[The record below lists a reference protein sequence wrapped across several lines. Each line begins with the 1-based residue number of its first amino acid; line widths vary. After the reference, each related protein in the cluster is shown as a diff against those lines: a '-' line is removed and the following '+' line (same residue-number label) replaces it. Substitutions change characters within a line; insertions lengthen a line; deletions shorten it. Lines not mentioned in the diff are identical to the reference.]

1 MNAPV
6 KADKPRYRVAVGADG
21 LVGTPRL
28 MKPQQMQ
35 AFDAGQS
42 GRRMKALPTAVQD
55 INMLMRSYGRTVVAR
70 SRYLAR
76 NNPQISSAKRSYI
89 AALVGDGIKPSSL
102 LKDAAL
108 RDEIMQAWLEWTDE
122 SDADGLTDFYG
133 QQSIIGGEMFDAG
146 ECFVRFRPRF
156 ASDGLSV
163 PLQLQL
169 LPSEMLNHADNLNLQ
184 NGITVRNG
192 VVFSPIGRRL
202 GYRFYRERPGDI
214 NFTGEFTTVPASE
227 VMHIFRPLEAGQV
240 RGIPHTLS
248 AILRA
253 TKLDNYDDNESERKA
268 FASAFNAFITRPAPE
283 DAESIL
289 APGEAEAAAAGV
301 DDGLAFE
308 PGSVVTLAQG
318 EEITISEP
326 ADVGGNYEAYQYRAN
341 LQVSAGAGVPYADM
355 TGDLR
360 QASYGSQRAGMLK
373 FRREIAATQNHSM
386 IFQFCRPVWQRWLS
400 DAVVAGAV
408 PIAPSAYL
416 AGQRMFRAAKFI
428 APKWDWIDPLKDLQA
443 EKLAVDNGF
452 KSRSDVV
459 EALGVDPE
467 ENDRRIAADRA
478 REKSL
483 GLSFPTPAAAASQ
496 QSNTSDATPP
506 ADTPPQPGDGQNGA

>member
-1 MNAPV
+1 MNAV
-6 KADKPRYRVAVGADG
+6 QKPRYRIAVGAEG

-89 AALVGDGIKPSSL
+89 AALIGDGIKPSSL
-102 LKDAAL
+102 ITDPAL
-108 RDEIMQAWLEWTDE
+108 RDLIMQAWLEWTDE

-146 ECFVRFRPRF
+146 ECFVRFRPRLPE
-156 ASDGLSV
+156 DGLSV

-169 LPSEMLNHADNLNLQ
+169 LPSEMLNHADNLNLP
-184 NGITVRNG
+184 NGLIVRNG
-192 VVFSPIGRRL
+192 VVFSPINKRL

-214 NFTGEFTTVPASE
+214 NFTGEITTVPASE
-227 VMHIFRPLEAGQV
+227 VMHVFRQLEAGQV

-253 TKLDNYDDNESERKA
+253 AKLDNYDDNESERKA
-268 FASAFNAFITRPAPE
+268 FASAFNAFITKPLPE
-283 DAESIL
+283 DADPVL
-289 APGEAEAAAAGV
+289 ATGETEAAAAGV
-301 DDGLAFE
+301 DQGLAFE
-308 PGSVVTLAQG
+308 PGSVVTLADG

-373 FRREIAATQNHSM
+373 FRREIGATQNHSL
-386 IFQFCRPVWQRWLS
+386 IFQLCRRVWQRWLG
-400 DAVVAGAV
+400 DAVLVGAV
-408 PIAPSAYL
+408 PIAPSAYV
-416 AGQRMFRAAKFI
+416 GSEPSFQKAKYI
-428 APKWDWIDPLKDLQA
+428 PPKWDWIDPLKDLQA
-443 EKLAVDNGF
+443 EKLAVDAGF

-459 EALGVDPE
+459 EAMGVDPE
-467 ENDRRIAADRA
+467 ENDKRIAADRQ
-478 REKSL
+478 REQKLIRMPSA
-483 GLSFPTPAAAASQ
+483 FAPASPQ
-496 QSNTSDATPP
+496 KPNN
-506 ADTPPQPGDGQNGA
+506 ADTPPPPDQPPGAPQNGA